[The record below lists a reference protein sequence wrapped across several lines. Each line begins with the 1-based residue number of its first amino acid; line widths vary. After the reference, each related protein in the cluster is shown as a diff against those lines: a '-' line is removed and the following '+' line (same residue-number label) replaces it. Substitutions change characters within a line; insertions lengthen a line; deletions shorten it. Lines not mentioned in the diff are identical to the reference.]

1 MRALIQFARGRGRK
15 RVALPQIPLVASSVL
30 LGIGLFACL
39 LFAWSA
45 RAHSREVALLA
56 RDCLRRCAI
65 CPNSQHKTDERGMVE
80 GQVRYDGSRNRYMV
94 DFYVVGPIFGSS
106 GTMSMRQSSRPDRWT
121 TLSGSIRPYG
131 RGPIPRTFLCT
142 VEVGFR
148 RSMNLR
154 LLLPGEP

>member
-1 MRALIQFARGRGRK
+1 VRALIQFARGRGRK

-45 RAHSREVALLA
+45 EQFA
-56 RDCLRRCAI
+56 RDYYVRETAWLFAVCEL
-65 CPNSQHKTDERGMVE
+65 QHKTDERGMVE
-80 GQVRYDGSRNRYMV
+80 GQVRYDGSRSRYMV